1 MIQLQCLG
9 SCIPLYR
16 EILAYQI
23 QETLFNCTLVDAN
36 LRVPAEAD
44 FLAKYSLGS
53 LYTPV
58 AIRLLYF
65 IRLSPSLSKHEE
77 WIAYPD
83 PHFYVVK
90 PVGPNIIHYSEAF
103 KNL

>member
-1 MIQLQCLG
+1 MIQLQSLG

-16 EILAYQI
+16 ELLAYQI

-36 LRVPAEAD
+36 LRVSAEAD
-44 FLAKYSLGS
+44 FLAKYPLSS
-53 LYTPV
+53 LYRPV
-58 AIRLLYF
+58 AIRLLCC
-65 IRLSPSLSKHEE
+65 IRLSPSPRKHAE
-77 WIAYPD
+77 WVAYPD

-90 PVGPNIIHYSEAF
+90 SVGPNVIHCSETL

>member
-1 MIQLQCLG
+1 MIQLQSLG

-16 EILAYQI
+16 ELLVYQI

-36 LRVPAEAD
+36 LRVSAEAD
-44 FLAKYSLGS
+44 FLAKYPLSS

-58 AIRLLYF
+58 AIRLLCS
-65 IRLSPSLSKHEE
+65 IRLSPSLSKHAE
-77 WIAYPD
+77 WVAYPD

-90 PVGPNIIHYSEAF
+90 PVGPSIILYSKALE
-103 KNL
+103 NL